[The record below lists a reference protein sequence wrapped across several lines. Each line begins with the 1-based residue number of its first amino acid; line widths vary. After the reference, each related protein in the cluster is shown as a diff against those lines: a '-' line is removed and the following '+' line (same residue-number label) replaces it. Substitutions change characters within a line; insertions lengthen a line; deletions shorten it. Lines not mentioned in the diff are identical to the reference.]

1 MTISDESL
9 NEEFVSHVGRIGDAL
24 EEITHQLEMLKRVL
38 DELPERIRSPI
49 PVEVTNRVRTDAS

>member
-24 EEITHQLEMLKRVL
+24 EDVGDELRKLRRVL
-38 DELPERIRSPI
+38 EDLPEQIVSPI
-49 PVEVTNRVRTDAS
+49 PVEVMNRVRTDAS